1 MEVELS
7 RAVKKDVTMWEF
19 LLKNFPDEILVE
31 ICKEFNIFES
41 KEAVGRFIEAWK
53 RASNDQ
59 PVWETLDFSM
69 LKSDFVKASIQP
81 YIWVHSRSDSTLYN
95 LLFLALNISQG
106 NIKTLIFNYSLY
118 LTNDQFIYTAIRCPH
133 VRRLVFVSW
142 NRIKKI
148 GIVRAIRVWT
158 NLESMT
164 MPCTEYPGYVFEEI
178 TKHCKNFRE
187 LKVIAFLP
195 NLKVLSL
202 RCSGLSKEALILIL
216 DELKDLEVLNI
227 SHSCHVV
234 PLPYPH
240 EGYMFSSGID
250 PIIIEKGSRLLDF
263 YTCMEESCIMCQ
275 RTKADDGLPR
285 WFRYEDGIWKD
296 DEISSLAL

>member
-1 MEVELS
+1 MVI
-7 RAVKKDVTMWEF
+7 V
-19 LLKNFPDEILVE
+19 
-31 ICKEFNIFES
+31 
-41 KEAVGRFIEAWK
+41 
-53 RASNDQ
+53 
-59 PVWETLDFSM
+59 
-69 LKSDFVKASIQP
+69 
-81 YIWVHSRSDSTLYN
+81 LYCV
-95 LLFLALNISQG
+95 
-106 NIKTLIFNYSLY
+106 LY
-118 LTNDQFIYTAIRCPH
+118 GRCPH

-148 GIVRAIRVWT
+148 GILRAIRVWT

-164 MPCTEYPGYVFEEI
+164 MPSIEYPGYVFDEI

-187 LKVIAFLP
+187 LKVMGCLDMTFASSLIAYLP

-202 RCSGLSKEALILIL
+202 RCAGLSKEALILIL
-216 DELKDLEVLNI
+216 DELKSLEVLNI

-234 PLPYPH
+234 PLPYPR
-240 EGYMFSSGID
+240 EGYTFSSGID
-250 PIIIEKGSRLLDF
+250 PIIIKKASRLREF